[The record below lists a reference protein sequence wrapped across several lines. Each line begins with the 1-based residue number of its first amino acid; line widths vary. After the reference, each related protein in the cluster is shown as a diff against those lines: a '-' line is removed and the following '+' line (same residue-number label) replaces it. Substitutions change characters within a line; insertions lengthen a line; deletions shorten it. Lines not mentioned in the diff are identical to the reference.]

1 MAALVKELE
10 DEIRA
15 LEDKLRD
22 YDALRDRLADLEDKL
37 AALQL
42 VLGDRDPHDLER
54 ELQDMK

>member
-1 MAALVKELE
+1 MKELE

-22 YDALRDRLADLEDKL
+22 FDALRDRLADLEDKL

-54 ELQDMK
+54 EL